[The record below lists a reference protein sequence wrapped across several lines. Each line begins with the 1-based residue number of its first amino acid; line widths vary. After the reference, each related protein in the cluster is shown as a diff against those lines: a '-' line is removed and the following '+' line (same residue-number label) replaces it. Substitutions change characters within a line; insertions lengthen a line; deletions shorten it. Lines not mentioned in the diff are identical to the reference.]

1 MKSKSLFPT
10 HKPMFMLPLPQG
22 PKHFYKCLTVVVVIG
37 LHVFVVW
44 MLSHLIEPYTFQATP
59 KVDALKVSFVS
70 LAPAKKPSHEKT
82 ESQPEKS
89 VTPQST
95 LNSSVSS
102 VPEKSKNSPTNVQTL
117 NVQTLASKTASK
129 EVVQN
134 NLNNKQQAQP
144 KTTLNNLVSS
154 QAVQPT
160 ERRAAH
166 NDKKLSSTDLEKTQT
181 EHLSQNTNS
190 ETKSG
195 GVKTPATQQ
204 EYSKAPST
212 QVEHDDVVQVSSV
225 DVLSF
230 GGLDYDDRELK
241 QQNRLVELRIR
252 INEKGQPINIQL
264 RQSSGIQSLDE
275 RVMQATRKS
284 RFKPHKINGRAVT
297 IVVDFPVQLKL
308 NRGR

>member
-1 MKSKSLFPT
+1 M
-10 HKPMFMLPLPQG
+10 
-22 PKHFYKCLTVVVVIG
+22 
-37 LHVFVVW
+37 
-44 MLSHLIEPYTFQATP
+44 
-59 KVDALKVSFVS
+59 
-70 LAPAKKPSHEKT
+70 
-82 ESQPEKS
+82 
-89 VTPQST
+89 
-95 LNSSVSS
+95 
-102 VPEKSKNSPTNVQTL
+102 
-117 NVQTLASKTASK
+117 
-129 EVVQN
+129 
-134 NLNNKQQAQP
+134 
-144 KTTLNNLVSS
+144 
-154 QAVQPT
+154 
-160 ERRAAH
+160 AH
-166 NDKKLSSTDLEKTQT
+166 TDKKLSSTDLEQTQT
-181 EHLSQNTNS
+181 EQLPQNANS

-195 GVKTPATQQ
+195 GVKTPAMQQ

-275 RVMQATRKS
+275 RVMQAARKS
-284 RFKPHKINGRAVT
+284 RFKPHKINGRVVT

>member
-1 MKSKSLFPT
+1 MV
-10 HKPMFMLPLPQG
+10 MLPLPQR

-44 MLSHLIEPYTFQATP
+44 MLSHLIEPYTFKASP

-70 LAPAKKPSHEKT
+70 LAPAKKTSAEKT
-82 ESQPEKS
+82 ETQPKNS
-89 VTPQST
+89 LTPQST
-95 LNSSVSS
+95 LNSSVSHA
-102 VPEKSKNSPTNVQTL
+102 PDQPKNSPT

-134 NLNNKQQAQP
+134 NLNDKQQAQP
-144 KTTLNNLVSS
+144 KTTLNNLASS
-154 QAVQPT
+154 QTAQPT
-160 ERRAAH
+160 ERRAVH
-166 NDKKLSSTDLEKTQT
+166 NDKKLSSTHLEQTQT
-181 EHLSQNTNS
+181 EHLPQNTNN

-252 INEKGQPINIQL
+252 INEKGQPIDIQL

>member
-10 HKPMFMLPLPQG
+10 HKPMVMLSLPQG

-44 MLSHLIEPYTFQATP
+44 MLSHLIEPYTFQASP

-70 LAPAKKPSHEKT
+70 LAPAKKRSAEKI
-82 ESQPEKS
+82 ESKPKKS

-95 LNSSVSS
+95 LSSSVSS
-102 VPEKSKNSPTNVQTL
+102 VPEESKNSPTNVQTL
-117 NVQTLASKTASK
+117 ASKTATK

-134 NLNNKQQAQP
+134 NLNDKQQVQS
-144 KTTLNNLVSS
+144 KTTLNNSTSL
-154 QAVQPT
+154 QPAQRT
-160 ERRAAH
+160 ERLVTH
-166 NDKKLSSTDLEKTQT
+166 TDKKLSSTDFEQTQT
-181 EHLSQNTNS
+181 EQLTQNANS

-195 GVKTPATQQ
+195 GVKTPAMQQ

-252 INEKGQPINIQL
+252 INEKGQPIDIQL

-275 RVMQATRKS
+275 RVMQAAHKS

>member
-10 HKPMFMLPLPQG
+10 HKPMVMLPLPQG

-44 MLSHLIEPYTFQATP
+44 MLSHLIEPYNFKATP

-70 LAPAKKPSHEKT
+70 LAPAKKPSAEKT
-82 ESQPEKS
+82 ESQPKNS

-95 LNSSVSS
+95 LNSSVSHT
-102 VPEKSKNSPTNVQTL
+102 PDQPKNSPT

-129 EVVQN
+129 EAVQN
-134 NLNNKQQAQP
+134 NLNDKQQVQS
-144 KTTLNNLVSS
+144 KTTLNNSTSL
-154 QAVQPT
+154 QPAQRT
-160 ERRAAH
+160 ERLVTH
-166 NDKKLSSTDLEKTQT
+166 TDKKLSSTDFEQTQT
-181 EHLSQNTNS
+181 EQLPQNTNN

-195 GVKTPATQQ
+195 GVKTPAMQQ

-264 RQSSGIQSLDE
+264 RQSSGIQS
-275 RVMQATRKS
+275 
-284 RFKPHKINGRAVT
+284 RF
-297 IVVDFPVQLKL
+297 
-308 NRGR
+308 

>member
-1 MKSKSLFPT
+1 MKSKLLFPT
-10 HKPMFMLPLPQG
+10 HKPMVMLPLPQG

-37 LHVFVVW
+37 LHVFAVW
-44 MLSHLIEPYTFQATP
+44 MLSHLLEPYTFQATP

-70 LAPAKKPSHEKT
+70 LAPAKKPSAEKI
-82 ESQPEKS
+82 ESQPKKS
-89 VTPQST
+89 VTSQST

-102 VPEKSKNSPTNVQTL
+102 VPEESKNSPT

-129 EVVQN
+129 EVLQN
-134 NLNNKQQAQP
+134 NLNDKQQAQL
-144 KTTLNNLVSS
+144 KTTLNNSAS
-154 QAVQPT
+154 IQPLQHI

-166 NDKKLSSTDLEKTQT
+166 NDKKLSSTDLEQTQT
-181 EHLSQNTNS
+181 EHLPQNTNS

-212 QVEHDDVVQVSSV
+212 QVEHNDVVQVSSV

-252 INEKGQPINIQL
+252 INEKGQPIDIQL

-275 RVMQATRKS
+275 RVMQAARKS

>member
-1 MKSKSLFPT
+1 MV
-10 HKPMFMLPLPQG
+10 MLPLPQG

-37 LHVFVVW
+37 LHVFAVW
-44 MLSHLIEPYTFQATP
+44 MLGHLIEPYTFQASP

-70 LAPAKKPSHEKT
+70 LAPAKKRSAEKI
-82 ESQPEKS
+82 ESKPKKS

-95 LNSSVSS
+95 LSSSVSS
-102 VPEKSKNSPTNVQTL
+102 VPEESKTSHKIVQKL
-117 NVQTLASKTASK
+117 SSKTATK
-129 EVVQN
+129 DVVQN
-134 NLNNKQQAQP
+134 NSNQKPNPKQN
-144 KTTLNNLVSS
+144 TTLNNLASS
-154 QAVQPT
+154 QATQPT
-160 ERRAAH
+160 ERRVAH
-166 NDKKLSSTDLEKTQT
+166 TDKLLNSTDLEQTQT
-181 EHLSQNTNS
+181 EHLLSSNS

-195 GVKTPATQQ
+195 GVKTPAMQQ

-275 RVMQATRKS
+275 RAIQATRKS

>member
-1 MKSKSLFPT
+1 MKSKLLFPT
-10 HKPMFMLPLPQG
+10 HKPMVMLPLPQG
-22 PKHFYKCLTVVVVIG
+22 PKHFYKCLTVAVVIG

-44 MLSHLIEPYTFQATP
+44 MLSHLIEPYTFKATP

-70 LAPAKKPSHEKT
+70 LAPAKKPSAENI
-82 ESQPEKS
+82 ESQPKKS

-95 LNSSVSS
+95 LNSSISS
-102 VPEKSKNSPTNVQTL
+102 VPEESKKSPTNVQTL
-117 NVQTLASKTASK
+117 VSKTAPK

-134 NLNNKQQAQP
+134 NLNDKQQAQS
-144 KTTLNNLVSS
+144 KTTLNNSAS
-154 QAVQPT
+154 IQPLQHT
-160 ERRAAH
+160 ERRAVH
-166 NDKKLSSTDLEKTQT
+166 NDKKLSSTDLEQTQT
-181 EHLSQNTNS
+181 EHLLSRNS

-252 INEKGQPINIQL
+252 INEKGQPIDIQL
-264 RQSSGIQSLDE
+264 RQSSGVQSLDA
-275 RVMQATRKS
+275 RVMQAARKS

>member
-10 HKPMFMLPLPQG
+10 HKPIVMLPSPQR

-44 MLSHLIEPYTFQATP
+44 ILSHLIEPYTFKASP

-70 LAPAKKPSHEKT
+70 LTPAKKPSDEKT
-82 ESQPEKS
+82 ESQPKKS

-102 VPEKSKNSPTNVQTL
+102 VLEESKNSPTNIQKLV
-117 NVQTLASKTASK
+117 SKTAPK

-134 NLNNKQQAQP
+134 NLNDKQQIP
-144 KTTLNNLVSS
+144 SKTTLNNSTSL
-154 QAVQPT
+154 QPLQRTEKLAV
-160 ERRAAH
+160 H
-166 NDKKLSSTDLEKTQT
+166 NDKKLSSTDLEQTQT
-181 EHLSQNTNS
+181 EHLPQNTNT

-195 GVKTPATQQ
+195 GVKTPAMQQ

-252 INEKGQPINIQL
+252 INEKGQPIDIQL

-275 RVMQATRKS
+275 RVMQAARKS

>member
-1 MKSKSLFPT
+1 MCHWHLLKKRSAEKIESK
-10 HKPMFMLPLPQG
+10 
-22 PKHFYKCLTVVVVIG
+22 PK
-37 LHVFVVW
+37 
-44 MLSHLIEPYTFQATP
+44 
-59 KVDALKVSFVS
+59 
-70 LAPAKKPSHEKT
+70 
-82 ESQPEKS
+82 KS

-95 LNSSVSS
+95 LSSSVSS
-102 VPEKSKNSPTNVQTL
+102 VPEESKNSPTNVQTL
-117 NVQTLASKTASK
+117 ASKTATK
-129 EVVQN
+129 EAVQN
-134 NLNNKQQAQP
+134 NLNDKQQVQS
-144 KTTLNNLVSS
+144 KTTLNNLASS
-154 QAVQPT
+154 QTAQPT
-160 ERRAAH
+160 ERRVAH
-166 NDKKLSSTDLEKTQT
+166 TDKSLNSTALEQTQT
-181 EHLSQNTNS
+181 EQLTQNANS

-195 GVKTPATQQ
+195 GVKTPAMQQ

-275 RVMQATRKS
+275 RVIQAVRKS

>member
-10 HKPMFMLPLPQG
+10 HKPMVMLPLPQG
-22 PKHFYKCLTVVVVIG
+22 PKHFYKCLTIVVVIG

-44 MLSHLIEPYTFQATP
+44 VLSHLIEPYTFQAVP

-70 LAPAKKPSHEKT
+70 LAPAKKPSAEKI
-82 ESQPEKS
+82 ESQPKKS

-117 NVQTLASKTASK
+117 ASKTASK

-134 NLNNKQQAQP
+134 NLNNKQHAQP

-166 NDKKLSSTDLEKTQT
+166 NDKKLSSTNLEQTQT
-181 EHLSQNTNS
+181 EHLPQNTNS
-190 ETKSG
+190 EAKSG
-195 GVKTPATQQ
+195 GVNTLATQQ

-225 DVLSF
+225 DVLIF

-252 INEKGQPINIQL
+252 INEKGQPIDIQL

>member
-1 MKSKSLFPT
+1 MKSKLLFPT

-70 LAPAKKPSHEKT
+70 LAPAKKPSVEKI
-82 ESQPEKS
+82 ESQAKKS

-95 LNSSVSS
+95 LNSSVSHT
-102 VPEKSKNSPTNVQTL
+102 PDQPKSSPT
-117 NVQTLASKTASK
+117 NVQTLASKTAPK

-134 NLNNKQQAQP
+134 NLNDKQQAQP
-144 KTTLNNLVSS
+144 KTTLNNSISL
-154 QAVQPT
+154 QPLQRT
-160 ERRAAH
+160 ERLATH
-166 NDKKLSSTDLEKTQT
+166 NDKKLSSTDLEQTQT
-181 EHLSQNTNS
+181 EHLPQNTNS

-252 INEKGQPINIQL
+252 INEKGQPIDIQL

>member
-10 HKPMFMLPLPQG
+10 HKPMIMLHLPQG
-22 PKHFYKCLTVVVVIG
+22 PKHFYKCLTVAVVIG

-82 ESQPEKS
+82 ESQPKNS
-89 VTPQST
+89 VKPQST

-102 VPEKSKNSPTNVQTL
+102 VPEESKNSPT

-129 EVVQN
+129 EVAQN
-134 NLNNKQQAQP
+134 NLNDKQQAP
-144 KTTLNNLVSS
+144 SKTTLNNSISL
-154 QAVQPT
+154 QPLQRT
-160 ERRAAH
+160 ERRAVH
-166 NDKKLSSTDLEKTQT
+166 NDKKLSSTDLEQTQT
-181 EHLSQNTNS
+181 EHLPLNTNS

-212 QVEHDDVVQVSSV
+212 QVEHDDVFQVSSV

-252 INEKGQPINIQL
+252 INEKGQPIDIQL
-264 RQSSGIQSLDE
+264 RQSSGIASLDE
-275 RVMQATRKS
+275 RVMQAARKS

>member
-1 MKSKSLFPT
+1 
-10 HKPMFMLPLPQG
+10 MLPLPQG

-37 LHVFVVW
+37 LHVFVIW
-44 MLSHLIEPYTFQATP
+44 MLSHLIEPYTFQASP

-70 LAPAKKPSHEKT
+70 LAPAKKPSAEKI

-89 VTPQST
+89 VTPKST

-102 VPEKSKNSPTNVQTL
+102 VPEESKNSPTNI
-117 NVQTLASKTASK
+117 QTLASKTASK

-134 NLNNKQQAQP
+134 NLNDKQQAP
-144 KTTLNNLVSS
+144 SKMTLNNTTSL
-154 QAVQPT
+154 QPLQRT
-160 ERRAAH
+160 ERRAIH
-166 NDKKLSSTDLEKTQT
+166 NDKKLSSTDLEQMQT
-181 EHLSQNTNS
+181 EHLPQNTNS
-190 ETKSG
+190 ETNNG

-252 INEKGQPINIQL
+252 INEKGQPIDIQL

-308 NRGR
+308 NRAR

>member
-10 HKPMFMLPLPQG
+10 HDSIVQLPFTQG
-22 PKHFYKCLTVVVVIG
+22 SKHFYKCLTVVVVIG

-44 MLSHLIEPYTFQATP
+44 MLSHLIEPYTFATSP

-70 LAPAKKPSHEKT
+70 LAPAKKPSPDQT
-82 ESQPEKS
+82 ESKPIEKS
-89 VTPQST
+89 LAPKST

-102 VPEKSKNSPTNVQTL
+102 IPEESKNSPK

-134 NLNNKQQAQP
+134 NLNNKQQAQS
-144 KTTLNNLVSS
+144 KANLNTLAPL
-154 QAVQPT
+154 QPAQRT

-166 NDKKLSSTDLEKTQT
+166 TDKQLSSTDSEQT
-181 EHLSQNTNS
+181 KSEHLLENTS
-190 ETKSG
+190 STTKSG

-252 INEKGQPINIQL
+252 INEKGQPIDIQL
-264 RQSSGIQSLDE
+264 RQSSGIASLDE
-275 RVMQATRKS
+275 RVMQAARKS

>member
-1 MKSKSLFPT
+1 
-10 HKPMFMLPLPQG
+10 MLPLPQG
-22 PKHFYKCLTVVVVIG
+22 SKHFYKCLTVVVVIG

-44 MLSHLIEPYTFQATP
+44 MLSHLIEPYTFQASP

-70 LAPAKKPSHEKT
+70 LAPAKKPSAEKT
-82 ESQPEKS
+82 ESQPKKS

-117 NVQTLASKTASK
+117 ASKTASK

-134 NLNNKQQAQP
+134 NLNDKQQAQP
-144 KTTLNNLVSS
+144 KMTLNNLASS
-154 QAVQPT
+154 QATQPT
-160 ERRAAH
+160 ERRVAH
-166 NDKKLSSTDLEKTQT
+166 TDKLLNSTAFEQTQT
-181 EHLSQNTNS
+181 EQLPQNTNS

-195 GVKTPATQQ
+195 GVKTPAMQQ

-212 QVEHDDVVQVSSV
+212 QVEYDDVVQVSSV

-275 RVMQATRKS
+275 RVIKAARKS

>member
-10 HKPMFMLPLPQG
+10 YKPMVKLPLPQG

-44 MLSHLIEPYTFQATP
+44 MLSHLIEPYTFQASP

-70 LAPAKKPSHEKT
+70 LAPAKKRSAEKI
-82 ESQPEKS
+82 ESKPKKS

-95 LNSSVSS
+95 LNNSISS
-102 VPEKSKNSPTNVQTL
+102 VPEESKNSLT

-129 EVVQN
+129 EVMQN
-134 NLNNKQQAQP
+134 NLNDKQQAQP
-144 KTTLNNLVSS
+144 KTTLNNLASS
-154 QAVQPT
+154 QTAQRT
-160 ERRAAH
+160 ERRVAH
-166 NDKKLSSTDLEKTQT
+166 TDKKLSSTDLEQTQT
-181 EHLSQNTNS
+181 EQLPQNANS

-195 GVKTPATQQ
+195 GVKTPAMQQ

-275 RVMQATRKS
+275 RVIKAARKS

-297 IVVDFPVQLKL
+297 IVVDFPIQLKL

>member
-1 MKSKSLFPT
+1 MV
-10 HKPMFMLPLPQG
+10 MLPLPQG

-44 MLSHLIEPYTFQATP
+44 MLSHLIEPYTFQASP

-70 LAPAKKPSHEKT
+70 LASAKKPSAEKT
-82 ESQPEKS
+82 ESQPKNS
-89 VTPQST
+89 VTPQSI
-95 LNSSVSS
+95 LNSSVYS
-102 VPEKSKNSPTNVQTL
+102 VPEKSKKTPT

-134 NLNNKQQAQP
+134 NLNDKQQAQP
-144 KTTLNNLVSS
+144 KTTLNNLASS
-154 QAVQPT
+154 QTAQRT
-160 ERRAAH
+160 ERLATH
-166 NDKKLSSTDLEKTQT
+166 TDKKLSSTDLEQTQT
-181 EHLSQNTNS
+181 EQLPQNTNS
-190 ETKSG
+190 EAKSG
-195 GVKTPATQQ
+195 GVKTPAMQQ

-252 INEKGQPINIQL
+252 INEKGQPIDIQL

>member
-10 HKPMFMLPLPQG
+10 HEPMGKLAFTQG
-22 PKHFYKCLTVVVVIG
+22 PKHFYKCLTVAVVIG

-44 MLSHLIEPYTFQATP
+44 MLSHLIEPYTFSTSP
-59 KVDALKVSFVS
+59 KIDALKVSFVS
-70 LAPAKKPSHEKT
+70 LAPAKKPSSDQTVSK
-82 ESQPEKS
+82 PIGKS
-89 VTPQST
+89 LAPKST
-95 LNSSVSS
+95 LNSAASHA
-102 VPEKSKNSPTNVQTL
+102 PDQSKNLPT

-134 NLNNKQQAQP
+134 NLSDKQQVQP
-144 KTTLNNLVSS
+144 KTTLNNSTSL
-154 QAVQPT
+154 QPVQPT
-160 ERRAAH
+160 ERLAAH
-166 NDKKLSSTDLEKTQT
+166 TDKKLSSTALEQPQT
-181 EHLSQNTNS
+181 EHLLQSSNS

-212 QVEHDDVVQVSSV
+212 QVEHDDIVQVSSV

-252 INEKGQPINIQL
+252 INEKGQPIDIQL

>member
-10 HKPMFMLPLPQG
+10 HEPMGKLPLLQG
-22 PKHFYKCLTVVVVIG
+22 PKHFYKCLTVAVVIG
-37 LHVFVVW
+37 MHVFVVW
-44 MLSHLIEPYTFQATP
+44 MLSHLIEPYTFATSP

-70 LAPAKKPSHEKT
+70 LAPAKKPSPDQT
-82 ESQPEKS
+82 ESKPIEKS
-89 VTPQST
+89 LAPKST

-102 VPEKSKNSPTNVQTL
+102 IPEESKNSPK

-134 NLNNKQQAQP
+134 NLSDKQQVQP
-144 KTTLNNLVSS
+144 KTTLNNSTSL
-154 QAVQPT
+154 QPVQPT
-160 ERRAAH
+160 ERRVAH
-166 NDKKLSSTDLEKTQT
+166 TDKKLSSTDSETKS
-181 EHLSQNTNS
+181 EHLLENTS
-190 ETKSG
+190 STTKSG
-195 GVKTPATQQ
+195 GVKTPAMQQ

-264 RQSSGIQSLDE
+264 RQSSGIASLDE

-308 NRGR
+308 HRGR

>member
-1 MKSKSLFPT
+1 MKSKLLFPT
-10 HKPMFMLPLPQG
+10 HKPMVMLPLPQG

-59 KVDALKVSFVS
+59 KVDTLKVSFVS
-70 LAPAKKPSHEKT
+70 LAPAKKPSVEKI
-82 ESQPEKS
+82 ESQAKKS

-102 VPEKSKNSPTNVQTL
+102 VPEESKNSPTNVQTL
-117 NVQTLASKTASK
+117 VSKTASK

-144 KTTLNNLVSS
+144 KTTLNNSAS
-154 QAVQPT
+154 IQSAQPT
-160 ERRAAH
+160 EQRAVH
-166 NDKKLSSTDLEKTQT
+166 NDKNLSSTHLEQTQT
-181 EHLSQNTNS
+181 EHLLSSNS

-212 QVEHDDVVQVSSV
+212 QVEQDDVVQVSSV

-252 INEKGQPINIQL
+252 INEKGQPIDIQL

-275 RVMQATRKS
+275 RVMQAARKS

>member
-1 MKSKSLFPT
+1 MKSKLLFPT
-10 HKPMFMLPLPQG
+10 HKPMVMLPLPQG
-22 PKHFYKCLTVVVVIG
+22 PKHFYKCLTLVVVIG
-37 LHVFVVW
+37 LHVFAVW

-70 LAPAKKPSHEKT
+70 LAPAKKPSAEKI
-82 ESQPEKS
+82 ESQPKKS
-89 VTPQST
+89 VTSQST

-102 VPEKSKNSPTNVQTL
+102 VPEESKNSPT

-129 EVVQN
+129 EVLQN
-134 NLNNKQQAQP
+134 NLNDKQQAQL
-144 KTTLNNLVSS
+144 KTTLNNSAS
-154 QAVQPT
+154 IQPLQHI

-166 NDKKLSSTDLEKTQT
+166 NDKKLSSTDLEQTQT
-181 EHLSQNTNS
+181 EHLPQNTNS

-264 RQSSGIQSLDE
+264 HQSSGIQSLDE
-275 RVMQATRKS
+275 RVIQAARKS

>member
-1 MKSKSLFPT
+1 
-10 HKPMFMLPLPQG
+10 MLPLPQG

-44 MLSHLIEPYTFQATP
+44 MLSHLIEPYTFKATP

-70 LAPAKKPSHEKT
+70 LAPAKKPSAEKT
-82 ESQPEKS
+82 ESQPKNS

-95 LNSSVSS
+95 LNSSVSHA
-102 VPEKSKNSPTNVQTL
+102 PDQPKNSPT

-129 EVVQN
+129 EAVQN
-134 NLNNKQQAQP
+134 NLNDKQQVQS
-144 KTTLNNLVSS
+144 KTTLNNSTSL
-154 QAVQPT
+154 QPAQRT
-160 ERRAAH
+160 ERLVTH
-166 NDKKLSSTDLEKTQT
+166 TDKKLSSTDFEQTQT
-181 EHLSQNTNS
+181 EQLPQNTNS

-195 GVKTPATQQ
+195 GVKTPAMQQ

-275 RVMQATRKS
+275 RVIQAVRKS

>member
-70 LAPAKKPSHEKT
+70 LAPAKKPSAEKI
-82 ESQPEKS
+82 ESQPKKS
-89 VTPQST
+89 VTSQST

-102 VPEKSKNSPTNVQTL
+102 VPEESKNSPTNVQTL
-117 NVQTLASKTASK
+117 VSKTASK

-134 NLNNKQQAQP
+134 NLNDKQQAQP
-144 KTTLNNLVSS
+144 KTTLNNLASS
-154 QAVQPT
+154 QTAQPT
-160 ERRAAH
+160 ERRVAH
-166 NDKKLSSTDLEKTQT
+166 IDKQLGSTDLEQTQT
-181 EHLSQNTNS
+181 EHLPQNTNS

-195 GVKTPATQQ
+195 GVKTPTTQQ

-252 INEKGQPINIQL
+252 INEKGQPIDIQL

-275 RVMQATRKS
+275 RVIQAARKS

>member
-1 MKSKSLFPT
+1 MKSKLLFPT

-70 LAPAKKPSHEKT
+70 LAPAKKPSAEKT
-82 ESQPEKS
+82 ESQPKKS

-95 LNSSVSS
+95 LSSSVSS
-102 VPEKSKNSPTNVQTL
+102 VPEESRNSPTNI
-117 NVQTLASKTASK
+117 QTLASKTASK

-134 NLNNKQQAQP
+134 NLNDKQQAQP
-144 KTTLNNLVSS
+144 KTTLNNSTSL
-154 QAVQPT
+154 QPLQLT
-160 ERRAAH
+160 ERRAVH
-166 NDKKLSSTDLEKTQT
+166 NDKKLSSTDLEQTQT
-181 EHLSQNTNS
+181 EHLPQNTNS

-195 GVKTPATQQ
+195 GVKTPAMQQ

-252 INEKGQPINIQL
+252 INEKGQPIDIQL

>member
-10 HKPMFMLPLPQG
+10 HKPMVMLPLLQG
-22 PKHFYKCLTVVVVIG
+22 PKHFYKCLTIVVVIG

-44 MLSHLIEPYTFQATP
+44 MLSHLIEPYTFKATP

-70 LAPAKKPSHEKT
+70 LAPAKKPSAENI
-82 ESQPEKS
+82 ESQPKKS

-95 LNSSVSS
+95 LNNSISS
-102 VPEKSKNSPTNVQTL
+102 VPEESKKSSTNVQTL
-117 NVQTLASKTASK
+117 VSKTAPK

-134 NLNNKQQAQP
+134 NLNDKQQAQP
-144 KTTLNNLVSS
+144 KTTLNNSASL
-154 QAVQPT
+154 QPLQPT
-160 ERRAAH
+160 EWRAAH
-166 NDKKLSSTDLEKTQT
+166 TDKKLSSTDLEQTQT
-181 EHLSQNTNS
+181 EHLPQNTNS
-190 ETKSG
+190 ETKSS

-212 QVEHDDVVQVSSV
+212 QVEHDDVVQVNSV

-252 INEKGQPINIQL
+252 INEKGQPIDIQL

-275 RVMQATRKS
+275 RVIQAARKS

>member
-10 HKPMFMLPLPQG
+10 HKPMVMLPLPQG

-37 LHVFVVW
+37 LHVFGVW
-44 MLSHLIEPYTFQATP
+44 MLSHLIEPYTFKATP

-70 LAPAKKPSHEKT
+70 LAPAKKPSAEKI
-82 ESQPEKS
+82 ESQPKKS

-102 VPEKSKNSPTNVQTL
+102 VPEESKKSPTNVQTL
-117 NVQTLASKTASK
+117 VSKAAPK

-134 NLNNKQQAQP
+134 NLNDKQQVQP
-144 KTTLNNLVSS
+144 KMTLNNLASS
-154 QAVQPT
+154 QAAQPT
-160 ERRAAH
+160 ERRVAH
-166 NDKKLSSTDLEKTQT
+166 NDKKLSSTDLEQTQT
-181 EHLSQNTNS
+181 EHLLQNTNS

-195 GVKTPATQQ
+195 GIKTPAMQQ

-252 INEKGQPINIQL
+252 INEKGQSIDIQL

>member
-10 HKPMFMLPLPQG
+10 HKPMVMLPLPQG

-44 MLSHLIEPYTFQATP
+44 MLSHLIEPYTFKATP

-70 LAPAKKPSHEKT
+70 LAPAKKPAAEKT
-82 ESQPEKS
+82 ESQPKKS
-89 VTPQST
+89 VTPQSA

-102 VPEKSKNSPTNVQTL
+102 VPEESKNSPT

-134 NLNNKQQAQP
+134 NLNDKQQAP
-144 KTTLNNLVSS
+144 SKTSLNNSTSL
-154 QAVQPT
+154 QPLQRT
-160 ERRAAH
+160 ERLAVH

-181 EHLSQNTNS
+181 EHLPQNTNS

-195 GVKTPATQQ
+195 GVKTPAMQQ

-252 INEKGQPINIQL
+252 INEKGQPIDIQL

>member
-1 MKSKSLFPT
+1 
-10 HKPMFMLPLPQG
+10 MLPLPQG
-22 PKHFYKCLTVVVVIG
+22 PKHFYKYLTVVVVIG
-37 LHVFVVW
+37 LHVFAVW
-44 MLSHLIEPYTFQATP
+44 MLSHLIEPYIFKATP

-70 LAPAKKPSHEKT
+70 LAPAKKTSAEKT
-82 ESQPEKS
+82 ETQPKNS
-89 VTPQST
+89 LTPQST
-95 LNSSVSS
+95 LNSSVSHA
-102 VPEKSKNSPTNVQTL
+102 PDQPKNSPT

-134 NLNNKQQAQP
+134 NLNDKQQAQP
-144 KTTLNNLVSS
+144 KTTLNSLASS
-154 QAVQPT
+154 QTAQPT
-160 ERRAAH
+160 VRRVAH
-166 NDKKLSSTDLEKTQT
+166 TDKKLSSTDLEQTQT
-181 EHLSQNTNS
+181 EQLPQNTNS

-195 GVKTPATQQ
+195 GVKTPAMQQ

-275 RVMQATRKS
+275 RVIQAARKS

>member
-1 MKSKSLFPT
+1 MKSKSLLPI
-10 HKPMFMLPLPQG
+10 HKPMVMLPLPKG

-44 MLSHLIEPYTFQATP
+44 MLSHLIEPYTFQASP

-70 LAPAKKPSHEKT
+70 LAPAKKPSTEKT

-117 NVQTLASKTASK
+117 ASKTASK

-144 KTTLNNLVSS
+144 KTTLNNSAS
-154 QAVQPT
+154 IQSAQPT
-160 ERRAAH
+160 ERRAVH
-166 NDKKLSSTDLEKTQT
+166 NYKKLSSTYLEQTQT
-181 EHLSQNTNS
+181 EHLPQNTNS

-195 GVKTPATQQ
+195 GVKTPAMQQ

-252 INEKGQPINIQL
+252 INEKGQPIDIQL

-275 RVMQATRKS
+275 RVMQAARKS
-284 RFKPHKINGRAVT
+284 RFKPHKINGLAVT

>member
-10 HKPMFMLPLPQG
+10 HKPMVMLPLPQR

-44 MLSHLIEPYTFQATP
+44 MLSHLIEPYTFKATP

-70 LAPAKKPSHEKT
+70 LAPAKKPSVEKT
-82 ESQPEKS
+82 ESQPKNS

-95 LNSSVSS
+95 LSSSVSS
-102 VPEKSKNSPTNVQTL
+102 VPEESKNSLT

-134 NLNNKQQAQP
+134 NLNDKQQAQP
-144 KTTLNNLVSS
+144 KTTLNNLASS
-154 QAVQPT
+154 QAAQPT

-166 NDKKLSSTDLEKTQT
+166 NYKKLSSTDLEQTQT
-181 EHLSQNTNS
+181 EQLPQNTNS
-190 ETKSG
+190 ETKSA
-195 GVKTPATQQ
+195 GVKTPAMQQ

-241 QQNRLVELRIR
+241 HQNRLVELRIR

-275 RVMQATRKS
+275 RVIQAARKS

>member
-10 HKPMFMLPLPQG
+10 HKPMVMLPLPQG

-44 MLSHLIEPYTFQATP
+44 MLSHLIEPYTFATSP

-70 LAPAKKPSHEKT
+70 LAPAKKPSAEKI
-82 ESQPEKS
+82 ESQPKKS
-89 VTPQST
+89 VTLKST

-102 VPEKSKNSPTNVQTL
+102 APEESKNSPK
-117 NVQTLASKTASK
+117 NVQTLALKTASK

-134 NLNNKQQAQP
+134 NLSDKQQVQS
-144 KTTLNNLVSS
+144 KTTLNNSTSL
-154 QAVQPT
+154 QPLQRT
-160 ERRAAH
+160 ERRAVH
-166 NDKKLSSTDLEKTQT
+166 NDKKLSSTDLEQPQR
-181 EHLSQNTNS
+181 EHFSENNS
-190 ETKSG
+190 STTKSG
-195 GVKTPATQQ
+195 GVKTPTTQQ

-212 QVEHDDVVQVSSV
+212 QVEHDDIVQVSSV

-241 QQNRLVELRIR
+241 QQNRLVEVRIR
-252 INEKGQPINIQL
+252 INEKGQPIDIQL

>member
-1 MKSKSLFPT
+1 MKSKLLFPT
-10 HKPMFMLPLPQG
+10 HKPMVMLPLPQG

-70 LAPAKKPSHEKT
+70 LAPAKKPSVEKI
-82 ESQPEKS
+82 ESQPKKS

-102 VPEKSKNSPTNVQTL
+102 VPEESKNSPT

-134 NLNNKQQAQP
+134 NLNNKQQAQL
-144 KTTLNNLVSS
+144 KTTLNNSAS
-154 QAVQPT
+154 IQSAQPT
-160 ERRAAH
+160 ERRAVH
-166 NDKKLSSTDLEKTQT
+166 NDKKLSSTHLEQTQT
-181 EHLSQNTNS
+181 EQLSQNTNN

-252 INEKGQPINIQL
+252 INEKGQPIDIQL

>member
-10 HKPMFMLPLPQG
+10 HDSIVQLPLTQG
-22 PKHFYKCLTVVVVIG
+22 PKHFYKCLTVAVVIG

-44 MLSHLIEPYTFQATP
+44 MLSHLIEPYTFQASP

-70 LAPAKKPSHEKT
+70 LAPAKKPSAEKI
-82 ESQPEKS
+82 ESQPKKS
-89 VTPQST
+89 VTLKST

-102 VPEKSKNSPTNVQTL
+102 APEESKNSPT

-134 NLNNKQQAQP
+134 NLSDKQQVQP
-144 KTTLNNLVSS
+144 KTTLNNSTSL
-154 QAVQPT
+154 QPVQPT

-166 NDKKLSSTDLEKTQT
+166 TDKKLSSTALEQTQT
-181 EHLSQNTNS
+181 EHLLQSSNS

-195 GVKTPATQQ
+195 GIKTPAMQQ

-212 QVEHDDVVQVSSV
+212 QVEHDDIVQVSSV

-252 INEKGQPINIQL
+252 INEKGQPIDIQL
-264 RQSSGIQSLDE
+264 RQSSGIASLDE

>member
-10 HKPMFMLPLPQG
+10 HKPMVMLPLPQA

-44 MLSHLIEPYTFQATP
+44 MLSHLIEPYTFKATP

-70 LAPAKKPSHEKT
+70 LAPTKKPSAEKT
-82 ESQPEKS
+82 ESQPKKS

-102 VPEKSKNSPTNVQTL
+102 VPEESKNSPTNVQTL
-117 NVQTLASKTASK
+117 ASKTAPK

-134 NLNNKQQAQP
+134 NLNDKQQALS
-144 KTTLNNLVSS
+144 KTSLNNSTS
-154 QAVQPT
+154 IQSAQPT
-160 ERRAAH
+160 ERRAVH
-166 NDKKLSSTDLEKTQT
+166 NDKKLSSTDLEQMQT
-181 EHLSQNTNS
+181 EHLPQNTNS

-252 INEKGQPINIQL
+252 INEKGQPIDIQL

>member
-10 HKPMFMLPLPQG
+10 HKPMVMLPLPQG

-44 MLSHLIEPYTFQATP
+44 MLSHLIEPYTFQASP

-70 LAPAKKPSHEKT
+70 LASAKKPSAEKT
-82 ESQPEKS
+82 ESKPIEKS
-89 VTPQST
+89 LEPQST
-95 LNSSVSS
+95 LNNSVSS
-102 VPEKSKNSPTNVQTL
+102 VPEESKNSPT

-129 EVVQN
+129 EIVQN
-134 NLNNKQQAQP
+134 NLNDKQQAP
-144 KTTLNNLVSS
+144 SKTTLNNSTSL
-154 QAVQPT
+154 QPLQRT
-160 ERRAAH
+160 ERLAVHTDR
-166 NDKKLSSTDLEKTQT
+166 KLSSTDHEQTQT
-181 EHLSQNTNS
+181 EHLPQNTNS
-190 ETKSG
+190 TTQSG

-252 INEKGQPINIQL
+252 INEKGQAIDIQL

-275 RVMQATRKS
+275 RVMQAARKS

-297 IVVDFPVQLKL
+297 IVVDFPIQLKL

>member
-10 HKPMFMLPLPQG
+10 HEPMVMLPLSQR

-44 MLSHLIEPYTFQATP
+44 MLSHLIEPYTFATSP

-70 LAPAKKPSHEKT
+70 LAPAKKPSPDQA
-82 ESQPEKS
+82 ESRPIEKS
-89 VTPQST
+89 LTPKFT

-102 VPEKSKNSPTNVQTL
+102 VPEESKNSPK

-134 NLNNKQQAQP
+134 NLSDKQQVQP
-144 KTTLNNLVSS
+144 KTSLNNLASS
-154 QAVQPT
+154 QAAQPT
-160 ERRAAH
+160 ERRAVH
-166 NDKKLSSTDLEKTQT
+166 TDKQLGSTDIEQT
-181 EHLSQNTNS
+181 KSEHLPQSSNS

-195 GVKTPATQQ
+195 GVKTPAMQQ